1 MKQLTDMSLKPSA
14 SSYEV
19 RILAYYNED
28 QLYRYFDKAI
38 KKEAGKRI
46 DQLRKEIDY
55 LYAKEM
61 KKIKEDLQLKKTLEL
76 NKALRELQV
85 EYQDQ
90 INQIGVGFDE
100 KLIKERTFMVN
111 FIYQSVLIKLGD
123 FIQTKEYDQLMTEK
137 IKQLNDF
144 VKNKKVVF
152 NISENDERISKVI
165 EKVMTSTF
173 EIKVSHHIHLGG
185 FLAEVPSDKIE
196 IDETLDTRFNE
207 RKAWFYKNS
216 KLFIRR

>member
-1 MKQLTDMSLKPSA
+1 
-14 SSYEV
+14 V
-19 RILAYYNED
+19 RTLAYYNED

-38 KKEAGKRI
+38 KKEAGKKI

-61 KKIKEDLQLKKTLEL
+61 KKIKEELILKKNLEL

-111 FIYQSVLIKLGD
+111 FIYQSVLLKLGD
-123 FIQTKEYDQLMTEK
+123 FIQTKDYDQLMAKKVED
-137 IKQLNDF
+137 INQF
-144 VKNKKVVF
+144 VKNKKVIF
-152 NISENDERISKVI
+152 NVSPNDERISKVI
-165 EKVMTSTF
+165 EKTMTSSY
-173 EIKVSHHIHLGG
+173 EIKVSQHIHLGG
-185 FLAEVPSDKIE
+185 FLAEIPSDKIE
-196 IDETLDTRFNE
+196 VDETLDTRFNE

>member
-1 MKQLTDMSLKPSA
+1 M
-14 SSYEV
+14 
-19 RILAYYNED
+19 AYYNED

-38 KKEAGKRI
+38 KKEAGKKI

-61 KKIKEDLQLKKTLEL
+61 KKIKEELILKKNLEL

-111 FIYQSVLIKLGD
+111 FIYQSVLLKLGD
-123 FIQTKEYDQLMTEK
+123 FIQTKDYDQLMAKKVED
-137 IKQLNDF
+137 INQF
-144 VKNKKVVF
+144 VKNKKVIF
-152 NISENDERISKVI
+152 NVSPNDERISKVI
-165 EKVMTSTF
+165 EKTMTSSY
-173 EIKVSHHIHLGG
+173 EIKVSQHIHLGG
-185 FLAEVPSDKIE
+185 FLAEIPSDKIE
-196 IDETLDTRFNE
+196 VDETLDTRFNE

>member
-61 KKIKEDLQLKKTLEL
+61 KKIKEDLLLKKNLEL

-100 KLIKERTFMVN
+100 KLIKERMFMVN

-185 FLAEVPSDKIE
+185 FLVEVPSDKIE

>member
-1 MKQLTDMSLKPSA
+1 MKQLTDTFLKPLA
-14 SSYEV
+14 SSCEV
-19 RILAYYNED
+19 RILAYYNDD

-38 KKEAGKRI
+38 KKEAGKKI

-61 KKIKEDLQLKKTLEL
+61 KKIKEELLLKKNLEQS
-76 NKALRELQV
+76 KALRELQV

-123 FIQTKEYDQLMTEK
+123 FIQTKDYDQLMIKK
-137 IKQLNDF
+137 IEDINQF
-144 VKNKKVVF
+144 VKNKKVIF
-152 NISENDERISKVI
+152 NISVNDERISKVI
-165 EKVMTSTF
+165 EKTMTSSY
-173 EIKVSHHIHLGG
+173 EIKVSQHIHLGG
-185 FLAEVPSDKIE
+185 FLAEVPSDKVE
-196 IDETLDTRFNE
+196 IDETLDTKFNE

>member
-1 MKQLTDMSLKPSA
+1 MKQLTDTFLKPLA
-14 SSYEV
+14 SSCEV

-38 KKEAGKRI
+38 KKEAGKKI

-61 KKIKEDLQLKKTLEL
+61 KKIKEELLLKKNLEQS
-76 NKALRELQV
+76 KALRELQV

-123 FIQTKEYDQLMTEK
+123 FIQTKDYDQLMIKK
-137 IKQLNDF
+137 IEDINQF
-144 VKNKKVVF
+144 VKNKKVIF
-152 NISENDERISKVI
+152 NISVNDERISKVI
-165 EKVMTSTF
+165 EKTMTSSY
-173 EIKVSHHIHLGG
+173 EIKVSQHIHLGG
-185 FLAEVPSDKIE
+185 FLAEVPSDKVE
-196 IDETLDTRFNE
+196 IDETLDTKFNE

>member
-137 IKQLNDF
+137 IKKLNDF

>member
-1 MKQLTDMSLKPSA
+1 
-14 SSYEV
+14 V
-19 RILAYYNED
+19 RTLAYYNED

-38 KKEAGKRI
+38 KKEAGKKI

-55 LYAKEM
+55 LYAKEL
-61 KKIKEDLQLKKTLEL
+61 KKIKEELILKKNLEL

-111 FIYQSVLIKLGD
+111 FIYQSVLLKLGD
-123 FIQTKEYDQLMTEK
+123 FIQTKDYDQLMAKKVED
-137 IKQLNDF
+137 INQF
-144 VKNKKVVF
+144 VKNKKVIF
-152 NISENDERISKVI
+152 NVSPNDERISKVI
-165 EKVMTSTF
+165 EKTMTSSY
-173 EIKVSHHIHLGG
+173 EIKVSQHIHLGG
-185 FLAEVPSDKIE
+185 FLAEIPSDKIE
-196 IDETLDTRFNE
+196 VDETLDTRFNE